1 MTAKLFLNR
10 NRKRRIE
17 TGHPWVYQSEV
28 NRLEGR
34 VEDNGI
40 VQIVNHQGVF
50 LALATYNPE
59 SQIIARVLSYRAD
72 EVIDERFF
80 ARRIEEAWAY
90 RQRFIGEIESCRAV
104 YGEADFLPGLIV
116 DKYSDVLSVQI
127 LSLGMERFKSQIR
140 AALMTVFQP
149 RGIFLRND
157 VQVRRLEGLP
167 LETSVW
173 AGNVPEKVEIEEN
186 GMRFVVDIWEGQK
199 TGYFFDQRE
208 NRAAI
213 APLMTGWGNSG
224 DHRSLDGHVGM
235 DGIVAINGQA
245 ATDRHQHQPLERGAD
260 VLECFC
266 HTGAF
271 TVHAAKYGARH
282 VTAVDISLP
291 AIEVAK
297 ENARLN
303 EVDDRIDFIEA
314 NAFDFLREEEAS
326 GRNYDVVILDPPAF
340 AKSRRALEGAIRGYK
355 EINLRGLKLVRDGGF
370 LVTASCS
377 YHLRPDMFKDVI
389 LDAAFDAHKVLR
401 LVHWS
406 GAGKDHPEIAGVDE
420 GHYLKFAIYE
430 VRSR

>member
-34 VEDNGI
+34 VEDSGI
-40 VQIVNHQGVF
+40 VQIVNHHGVF

-59 SQIIARVLSYRAD
+59 SQITARVLSYRAD
-72 EVIDERFF
+72 EVIDESFF
-80 ARRIEEAWAY
+80 ARRIKEAWAY
-90 RQRFIGEIESCRAV
+90 RQRFIGEMESCRAV

-127 LSLGMERFKSQIR
+127 LSLGMERFKAQIR
-140 AALMTVFQP
+140 SALVTVFQP

-157 VQVRRLEGLP
+157 VPVRRLEGLP

-173 AGNVPEKVEIEEN
+173 VGDVPEKVEIEEN
-186 GMRFVVDIWEGQK
+186 GMRFVVDIREGQK

-213 APLMTGWGNSG
+213 APLMTGWSNSG
-224 DHRSLDGHVGM
+224 SHRSEDRHVAMDGHLHGP
-235 DGIVAINGQA
+235 G
-245 ATDRHQHQPLERGAD
+245 ERGAD

-377 YHLRPDMFKDVI
+377 YHLRPDMFTDVI